1 MATDPGDEDDE
12 ISESDDGDTNDV
24 GSATDAS
31 GPIDNEVATG
41 EDDAGGAV
49 DDVTSTTGDVTGS
62 EEIAADAD
70 DATGDVSSDD
80 TTWGVLVHVAAFVGI
95 FIPFGNVLGPLV
107 VWLIKKDESE
117 FVDANGKQA
126 LNFQITWTIILLV
139 AVATILVGIGLLLVP
154 IVGLAWLILVVLAT
168 VKASNGEVY
177 DYPLTI
183 DLIS

>member
-12 ISESDDGDTNDV
+12 ISETDDGDTNDV

-31 GPIDNEVATG
+31 GPIDDEVATD

-49 DDVTSTTGDVTGS
+49 DDVTSTTGDVRS
-62 EEIAADAD
+62 EEIAADPG
-70 DATGDVSSDD
+70 DANGGVSSDD
-80 TTWGVLVHVAAFVGI
+80 TTWGVLVHIAAFVGI

-117 FVDANGKQA
+117 FVDASGKQA
-126 LNFQITWTIILLV
+126 LNFQITWTIIFLV
-139 AVATILVGIGLLLVP
+139 AAATILVGIGLLLVP